1 MTGARTTIISKNLSS
16 NKYLPL
22 VFMFMTG
29 LCQACGSPG
38 TTPVELIQALVPVT
52 TDAATATDT
61 TETEQSW
68 EQALP
73 DTAPDEELLPAP
85 QPALLPSETEESG
98 PPALNPKS
106 EGTASTINNPKKP
119 NPYRF
124 QMDGTV
130 FFTTGSG
137 SNNFYTITSGDIR
150 PVISLVDHP
159 EILAAGNIDIPWVK
173 SFFTTVDGNVLI
185 QTPMQK
191 SAGHN
196 SLMTCSIFKSTK
208 DEPMME
214 CLDDPYGKDVSLK
227 DRFQIDADN
236 RIYEK
241 LRDPLSW
248 ALHEDFSADILHVTA
263 TSPGIQEV
271 TKWLT
276 HANGTIY
283 FTARTTSG
291 FLEWMSLYAFDPFT
305 MTVTAVS
312 NPWSQIEDF
321 IFLDATHIL
330 LRGRAAR
337 ENSTGNELPGNV
349 ILDISEETPEPVKL
363 SFKGGCLASLAL
375 SDEGQVYIL
384 KNQKIYRIYPGN
396 PKAMNIPL
404 RHIEKF
410 NIHENHIFAMGYQGD
425 QRVLWQQSLDD
436 PQNFSR
442 NPLADFSPEHFVFDG
457 MDFYFSGFDRQSKVH
472 VIGRLDA
479 TQVFDLSLL
488 PEITL
493 LGEVNDG
500 IRDMQ
505 SVTDWPNLSFSDMS
519 LDKPRHASIKIK
531 APKNKTKPPQP

>member
-1 MTGARTTIISKNLSS
+1 MTIRQAKTALRSHEPTR
-16 NKYLPL
+16 YLPWLL
-22 VFMFMTG
+22 VAMMT
-29 LCQACGSPG
+29 LCQACGSQGSSPVDLASTLMPP
-38 TTPVELIQALVPVT
+38 TTT
-52 TDAATATDT
+52 GDAATSADAAEAEAELPFTDT
-61 TETEQSW
+61 
-68 EQALP
+68 ALIE
-73 DTAPDEELLPAP
+73 DFP
-85 QPALLPSETEESG
+85 QESQTIIPPNTPEESG
-98 PPALNPKS
+98 PVRLNPKS

-137 SNNFYTITSGDIR
+137 SNNFYAIISGDIR

-173 SFFTTVDGNVLI
+173 SFFTTADGHVLI

-191 SAGHN
+191 SDGH
-196 SLMTCSIFKSTK
+196 SVLMTCSIFKSTK

-248 ALHEDFSADILHVTA
+248 ALHEDFSSDILQVTA

-330 LRGRAAR
+330 LQGRAVR
-337 ENSTGNELPGNV
+337 ENSTDNELPGNV

-363 SFKGGCLASLAL
+363 SFKGGDLASLAL
-375 SDEGQVYIL
+375 SDAGKVYVL
-384 KNQKIYRIYPGN
+384 KNQKIYRIYPGEA
-396 PKAMNIPL
+396 KALGIPL
-404 RHIEKF
+404 HHIEKF
-410 NIHENHIFAMGYQGD
+410 NSHENHIFAMGYQGD

-457 MDFYFSGFDRQSKVH
+457 MDFYFSGFDRQSKTH

-479 TQVFDLSLL
+479 TQVLDLSLL

-493 LGEVNDG
+493 LGEVSDG

-505 SVTDWPNLSFSDMS
+505 SVTDWPNLSFSDTS

-531 APKNKTKPPQP
+531 APKNKMKSPQP